1 MVMAYALLLFVP
13 LSLALRYLVDAPAGW
28 VFLTGAAGITVL
40 ADWLRRATDQLAERA
55 GSTIGGLLNI
65 SFGNTA
71 ELILALFV
79 LSRAH
84 VRIVQAQ
91 ITGSII
97 GTTLLFLGVSALVG
111 GVGRVRQTFNQASAG
126 LLSTLLFLVVVA
138 ILLPAVF
145 DLGERVATPGIN
157 TSLIDERLSLG
168 VSVVLLLLYAANLIY
183 TLVTHRDVFAGT
195 APSGEAEWSA
205 PRALA
210 VMVAVTAAIAVQ
222 SELVSAALEQ
232 ASPQLGLSP
241 VFLGAVVLA
250 LVGTVSDLFGAVVF
264 ARQDKMD
271 IVFTICI
278 GSAIQTALVVA
289 PGLVLAS
296 WLIGEPM
303 NLVFSSPLDLFAIA
317 GAAFIVRSVAA
328 DGATTWFEGLLL
340 VGVYFL
346 FALAYY
352 FVSPL

>member
-1 MVMAYALLLFVP
+1 MAYALLLFVP
-13 LSLALRYLVDAPAGW
+13 LSLVLRHLVDAPPGW
-28 VFLTGAAGITVL
+28 VFLTGAAAIIVL

-79 LSRAH
+79 LSRAQ

-97 GTTLLFLGVSALVG
+97 GTTLLFLGISALVG

-138 ILLPAVF
+138 ILLTAV
-145 DLGERVATPGIN
+145 I
-157 TSLIDERLSLG
+157 
-168 VSVVLLLLYAANLIY
+168 
-183 TLVTHRDVFAGT
+183 
-195 APSGEAEWSA
+195 
-205 PRALA
+205 AL
-210 VMVAVTAAIAVQ
+210 Q
-222 SELVSAALEQ
+222 SELVSAALET
-232 ASPQLGLSP
+232 AAAQLRLSP

-250 LVGTVSDLFGAVVF
+250 LVGTVSDLFGAVAF

-271 IVFTICI
+271 IVFTICV

-289 PGLVLAS
+289 PVLVLAS
-296 WLIGEPM
+296 WAIGQPM
-303 NLVFSSPLDLFAIA
+303 NLVFGSPLDLFAIA

-328 DGATTWFEGLLL
+328 DGETTWFEGLLL
-340 VGVYFL
+340 VGVYLL
-346 FALAYY
+346 FAIAYY
-352 FVSPL
+352 FESPA

>member
-1 MVMAYALLLFVP
+1 MAYALLLFVP
-13 LSLALRYLVDAPAGW
+13 LSLGLRYLVDAPAGW
-28 VFLTGAAGITVL
+28 VFLTGAAAITVL
-40 ADWLRRATDQLAERA
+40 ANWLRRATEQLAERA
-55 GSTIGGLLNI
+55 GSTVGGLLNI

-84 VRIVQAQ
+84 MRIVQAQ

-97 GTTLLFLGVSALVG
+97 GTTLLFLGISVLLG

-145 DLGERVATPGIN
+145 DLSERVAAPGIS

-168 VSVVLLLLYAANLIY
+168 VSVVLLLYAGNLAY
-183 TLVTHRDVFAGT
+183 TLVTHRDVFARD
-195 APSGEAEWSA
+195 APSGAAKWSVA
-205 PRALA
+205 RALVVMIAATA
-210 VMVAVTAAIAVQ
+210 VIALQ
-222 SELVSAALEQ
+222 SELVSDALEA

-278 GSAIQTALVVA
+278 GSAIQTALVMA
-289 PGLVLAS
+289 PVLVLAS
-296 WLIGEPM
+296 WLIGQPM

-317 GAAFIVRSVAA
+317 GAAFIVRAIAA
-328 DGATTWFEGLLL
+328 DGETTWFEGLLL
-340 VGVYFL
+340 IGVYLL
-346 FALAYY
+346 FALGYY
-352 FVSPL
+352 FVSPA

>member
-1 MVMAYALLLFVP
+1 MAYALLLFIP
-13 LSLALRYLVDAPAGW
+13 LSLALRYVFDAPAGW
-28 VFLTGAAGITVL
+28 VFVIGAAAIAVL
-40 ADWLRRATDQLAERA
+40 ADWLRRATEQLADRA

-79 LSRAH
+79 LSRAQ

-271 IVFTICI
+271 IVFTICV

-289 PGLVLAS
+289 PVLVLAS

-328 DGATTWFEGLLL
+328 DGETTWFEGLLL

-352 FVSPL
+352 FVSPV

>member
-1 MVMAYALLLFVP
+1 MAYALLLFVP
-13 LSLALRYLVDAPAGW
+13 LSLGLRYLVDAPAGW
-28 VFLTGAAGITVL
+28 VFLTGAAAITVL
-40 ADWLRRATDQLAERA
+40 ADWLRRATEQLAERA
-55 GSTIGGLLNI
+55 GSTVGGLLNI

-84 VRIVQAQ
+84 MRIVQAQ

-97 GTTLLFLGVSALVG
+97 GTTLLFLGISVLVG

-145 DLGERVATPGIN
+145 DLSERVAAPGIS

-168 VSVVLLLLYAANLIY
+168 VSVVLLLLYAGNLAY
-183 TLVTHRDVFAGT
+183 TLVTHRDVFAGD
-195 APSGEAEWSA
+195 APSGTAEWSVA
-205 PRALA
+205 RALV
-210 VMVAVTAAIAVQ
+210 VMIAVTAVIALQ
-222 SELVSAALEQ
+222 SELVSDALEA

-271 IVFTICI
+271 IVFTICV

-289 PGLVLAS
+289 PVLVLAS
-296 WLIGEPM
+296 WLIGQPM
-303 NLVFSSPLDLFAIA
+303 NLVFGSPLDLFAIA
-317 GAAFIVRSVAA
+317 GAAFIVRTVAA
-328 DGATTWFEGLLL
+328 DGETTWFEGLLL
-340 VGVYFL
+340 VGVYVL

-352 FVSPL
+352 FESSG